1 MGSITAALKGI
12 LHLVTDTSFL
22 TVFSPAMSLLEA
34 WLFPHQVK
42 EEKKKAEMFCLLWVF
57 GFAFSIALLFFFWL
71 GFVCCCFSLL
81 LHWVMVADWDLIKS
95 AVRAEE
101 CFWKCRDSY
110 TRYLHC

>member
-57 GFAFSIALLFFFWL
+57 GFAFSIAFLFFLVGVCLLLFFPSATLGNGCRL
-71 GFVCCCFSLL
+71 GFNQECC
-81 LHWVMVADWDLIKS
+81 
-95 AVRAEE
+95 
-101 CFWKCRDSY
+101 
-110 TRYLHC
+110 

>member
-42 EEKKKAEMFCLLWVF
+42 EEKKKAEMFCLLRVF
-57 GFAFSIALLFFFWL
+57 GFAFSIALLFFLVGVCLLLFFPSATLGNGCRL
-71 GFVCCCFSLL
+71 GFNQECC
-81 LHWVMVADWDLIKS
+81 
-95 AVRAEE
+95 
-101 CFWKCRDSY
+101 
-110 TRYLHC
+110 